1 VLLLVLLQA
10 DAASGRDKASCE
22 AKAAKAKAALDVAVG
37 KVVAIEQAPL
47 PKIEVRAGPAA
58 AWVTCTWVRVWHMA
72 GSADW
77 ATHHIQT

>member
-1 VLLLVLLQA
+1 MDHAAMHVVLIWYVLLMVAQA

-47 PKIEVRAGPAA
+47 PKIEVR
-58 AWVTCTWVRVWHMA
+58 
-72 GSADW
+72 GSDRGAV
-77 ATHHIQT
+77 